1 MGAEG
6 LLAGRVAVVTG
17 GGGGIGR
24 GVCRR
29 LGAEGALVVV
39 NDIDPELLAATEAE
53 MQADGGFIRPVA
65 GDIREATTV
74 QALVTAAR
82 KVADGRIDVLV
93 NNVGD
98 FRPNG
103 MFLKSGPEDWDAL
116 YALNL
121 GHVFACTRAMAPAMT
136 ERSSGSIVN
145 VSTVEAFRGIPANAV
160 YSAFNA
166 GINAFTRSL
175 AVELGRKG
183 VRVNAIA
190 PDLADTLQTPADM
203 MLAGRDEGLI
213 QNWVPLG
220 RFGQPDDYGDVVVF
234 LASDL
239 SRFVTGHVIPVDGG
253 TLAAGG
259 WYLKRNGPG
268 WTNMPDSP

>member
-1 MGAEG
+1 MAAED
-6 LLAGRVAVVTG
+6 LLADRVAVVTG

-29 LGAEGALVVV
+29 LVAEGAMVVV
-39 NDIDPELLAATEAE
+39 NDIDPDLLAETEAE
-53 MQADGGFIRPVA
+53 LQAAGGFIRPVP
-65 GDIREATTV
+65 GDIREQATV
-74 QALVTAAR
+74 ESLVEAAR
-82 KVADGRIDVLV
+82 AVADGRIDVLV

-121 GHVFACTRAMAPAMT
+121 GHVFACTRAIAPTMT

-190 PDLADTLQTPADM
+190 PDLADTLQTPAEM
-203 MLAGRDEGLI
+203 MLAGRDEALL

-220 RFGQPDDYGDVVVF
+220 RFGHPDDYGDVVVF

>member
-29 LGAEGALVVV
+29 LAAEGALVVV
-39 NDIDPELLAATEAE
+39 NDIDPELLAETEAE
-53 MQADGGFIRPVA
+53 MQADGGFIRLVA
-65 GDIREATTV
+65 GDIREPATV
-74 QALVTAAR
+74 EALVTAAHS
-82 KVADGRIDVLV
+82 VADGRIDVLV

-103 MFLKSGPEDWDAL
+103 MFLKSGPEEWDAL

-203 MLAGRDEGLI
+203 MLAGRDKALV

>member
-1 MGAEG
+1 
-6 LLAGRVAVVTG
+6 
-17 GGGGIGR
+17 
-24 GVCRR
+24 
-29 LGAEGALVVV
+29 
-39 NDIDPELLAATEAE
+39 
-53 MQADGGFIRPVA
+53 
-65 GDIREATTV
+65 
-74 QALVTAAR
+74 
-82 KVADGRIDVLV
+82 
-93 NNVGD
+93 
-98 FRPNG
+98 
-103 MFLKSGPEDWDAL
+103 
-116 YALNL
+116 
-121 GHVFACTRAMAPAMT
+121 MT

-190 PDLADTLQTPADM
+190 PDLADTLQTPAEM
-203 MLAGRDEGLI
+203 MLAGRDEALI
-213 QNWVPLG
+213 RNWVPLG

-239 SRFVTGHVIPVDGG
+239 SRFVTGHIIPVDGG

>member
-1 MGAEG
+1 MVAEG
-6 LLAGRVAVVTG
+6 LVDGRVAVVTG

-29 LGAEGALVVV
+29 LAAEGALVVA
-39 NDIDPELLAATEAE
+39 NDIDQDGLDETVAE
-53 MQADGGFIRPVA
+53 VRASGGTIEPVP
-65 GDIREATTV
+65 GDVREQGTV
-74 QALVTAAR
+74 EALVGSAHE
-82 KVADGRIDVLV
+82 VADGRIDVLV

-103 MFLKSGPEDWDAL
+103 MFLKSGPKEWDAL
-116 YALNL
+116 YAINL
-121 GHVFACTRAMAPAMT
+121 EHVFACTRAIAPTMV

-183 VRVNAIA
+183 IRVNAIA
-190 PDLADTLQTPADM
+190 PDLADTLQTPAEM
-203 MLAGRDEGLI
+203 MLAGRDEALI
-213 QNWVPLG
+213 QNWVPVG

-253 TLAAGG
+253 TLAASG